1 VLAVP
6 APTDDAAALTQG
18 ALVVLATTRRTAIA
32 LAAAATSD
40 RLSVTLLRG

>member
-1 VLAVP
+1 
-6 APTDDAAALTQG
+6 
-18 ALVVLATTRRTAIA
+18 VLATTRRTAIA